1 MTSMLSSRQRGAV
14 RLAWRF
20 IAPYRGRVLGAL
32 LALLFTAA
40 ITLSMGQGIKLLV
53 DQGLAT
59 QSPAALRHSLL
70 LFFVLVL
77 ALAFGTYTRFY
88 LVSWIGERVVADI
101 RRRVFDHLIELHP
114 GFYESNRSSEIQSRL
129 TADTTLLQSVIG
141 SSLSMALRNLIMLIG
156 GSILLV
162 VTNPKLS
169 GIVLLA
175 LPLVV
180 APILLFGRRVR
191 ALSRQSQDRVADV
204 GSYVGEVLGQIKTV
218 QAYNHQDEDKR
229 RFGESAE
236 AAFDVARKRIA
247 QRSWLITVVIVLVL
261 GAVGV
266 MLWVGGMDVIAGRI
280 SGGELAAFVFYSLIV
295 GSSFGTLS
303 EVIGELQRAA
313 GAAERIGELL
323 RSRNAI
329 VAPERPQPL
338 QRPVQGRI
346 ELQGVRFAYPS
357 RADSYAIDGVDL
369 QVAAGE
375 TLALVGPSG
384 AGKSTLFD
392 LLLRFFDPQQGR
404 ILIDGVPIDQLD
416 PRELRACFA
425 LVSQTPALF
434 YGSIEDNI
442 RYGRLDAS
450 QAEVEAAAR
459 AAHAHEF
466 IQRLPQGYQTHLGE
480 AGLGLS
486 GGQRQRLAIAR
497 ALLADAPILLLDEA
511 TSALDAESE
520 HLIQQALPSLMA
532 GRTTLVIAHRLATVK
547 QADRIAV
554 IERGRLAA
562 IGRHWPACRADRQ
575 QRAVCAPGRAAVRQL
590 ALRLDGGGG
599 AGRGDDDRRHGQPLP
614 PEQLLAEED
623 QATERGDRRLQAH
636 QHAEG
641 TRGHACQGDHFQAVR
656 QRR

>member
-1 MTSMLSSRQRGAV
+1 MLSILSSRQRNAL
-14 RLAWRF
+14 RMAWRF
-20 IAPYRGRVLGAL
+20 IAPYRGRVFGAL
-32 LALLFTAA
+32 LALMFTAA

-59 QSPAALRHSLL
+59 QSPAALEQSIG

-77 ALAFGTYTRFY
+77 ALAIGTFTRFY
-88 LVSWIGERVVADI
+88 LVSWIGERFVADI
-101 RRRVFDHLIELHP
+101 RKRVFNHLIELHP

-141 SSLSMALRNLIMLIG
+141 SSLSMALRNLIMLVG
-156 GSILLV
+156 GSVLLV
-162 VTNPKLS
+162 VSNAKLS
-169 GIVLLA
+169 GIVLMA

-218 QAYNHQDEDKR
+218 QAYNHQAEDKR
-229 RFGESAE
+229 RFGLSAE

-247 QRSWLITVVIVLVL
+247 QRAWLITVVIVLVL

-295 GSSFGTLS
+295 GSAFGTLS

-313 GAAERIGELL
+313 GAAERIAELL
-323 RSRNAI
+323 QARNEITPPATD
-329 VAPERPQPL
+329 ALHLTQ
-338 QRPVQGRI
+338 PVQGRI
-346 ELQGVRFAYPS
+346 ELQGLRFAYPS
-357 RADSYAIDGVDL
+357 RPDSFAVDGIDL

-392 LLLRFFDPQQGR
+392 LLLRFFDPQQGS
-404 ILIDGVPIDQLD
+404 ILIDGVPIQQLD
-416 PRELRACFA
+416 PRELRSSFA
-425 LVSQTPALF
+425 LVSQNPALF
-434 YGSIEDNI
+434 FGSVEDNI
-442 RYGRLDAS
+442 RYGKTNAS
-450 QAEVEAAAR
+450 LAEVEAAAK

-466 IQRLPQGYQTHLGE
+466 IMKLPDGYQTHLGD

-497 ALLADAPILLLDEA
+497 ALLVDAPILLLDEA

-520 HLIQQALPSLMA
+520 YLIQQALPPLME

-547 QADRIAV
+547 SADRIAV
-554 IERGRLAA
+554 IEHGKLAA
-562 IGRHWPACRADRQ
+562 IGSHSEL
-575 QRAVCAPGRAAVRQL
+575 VSSS
-590 ALRLDGGGG
+590 
-599 AGRGDDDRRHGQPLP
+599 PLYAR
-614 PEQLLAEED
+614 LAE
-623 QATERGDRRLQAH
+623 LQFNTDSV
-636 QHAEG
+636 E
-641 TRGHACQGDHFQAVR
+641 TT
-656 QRR
+656 

>member
-1 MTSMLSSRQRGAV
+1 MLSILSSRQRNAL
-14 RLAWRF
+14 RMAWRF
-20 IAPYRGRVLGAL
+20 IAPYRGRVFGAL
-32 LALLFTAA
+32 LALMFTAA

-59 QSPAALRHSLL
+59 QSPAALEQSIG

-77 ALAFGTYTRFY
+77 ALAIGTFTRFY
-88 LVSWIGERVVADI
+88 LVSWIGERFVADI
-101 RRRVFDHLIELHP
+101 RKRVFNHLIELHP

-141 SSLSMALRNLIMLIG
+141 SSLSMALRNLIMLVG
-156 GSILLV
+156 GSVLLV
-162 VTNPKLS
+162 VTNAKLS
-169 GIVLLA
+169 GIVLMA

-180 APILLFGRRVR
+180 APILIFGRRVR

-218 QAYNHQDEDKR
+218 QAYNHQNEDKR
-229 RFGESAE
+229 RFGLSAE
-236 AAFDVARKRIA
+236 AAFDTARQRIA
-247 QRSWLITVVIVLVL
+247 QRAWLITVVIVLVL

-295 GSSFGTLS
+295 GSAFGTLS

-313 GAAERIGELL
+313 GAAERIAELL
-323 RSRNAI
+323 QARNEITPPASD
-329 VAPERPQPL
+329 ALHLTQ
-338 QRPVQGRI
+338 PVQGRI
-346 ELQGVRFAYPS
+346 ELQGLRFAYPS
-357 RADSYAIDGVDL
+357 RPGSFAVDGIDL

-404 ILIDGVPIDQLD
+404 ILIDGVPIQQLD
-416 PRELRACFA
+416 PRELRSSFA
-425 LVSQTPALF
+425 LVSQNPALF
-434 YGSIEDNI
+434 FGSVEDNI
-442 RYGRLDAS
+442 RYGKTTAS
-450 QAEVEAAAR
+450 LAEVEAAAK

-466 IQRLPQGYQTHLGE
+466 IMKLPDGYQTHLGD

-497 ALLADAPILLLDEA
+497 ALLVDAPILLLDEA

-520 HLIQQALPSLMA
+520 HLIQQALPLLME

-547 QADRIAV
+547 SADRIAV
-554 IERGRLAA
+554 IEHGKLAA
-562 IGRHWPACRADRQ
+562 IGSHSELVSNSPLYARLAELQFSNEAE
-575 QRAVCAPGRAAVRQL
+575 AAV
-590 ALRLDGGGG
+590 
-599 AGRGDDDRRHGQPLP
+599 
-614 PEQLLAEED
+614 
-623 QATERGDRRLQAH
+623 
-636 QHAEG
+636 
-641 TRGHACQGDHFQAVR
+641 
-656 QRR
+656 

>member
-1 MTSMLSSRQRGAV
+1 MTSLLSSRQRGAI

-59 QSPAALRHSLL
+59 QSPAALRQSLL

-141 SSLSMALRNLIMLIG
+141 SSLSMALRNLIMLVG
-156 GSILLV
+156 GSVLLV

-169 GIVLLA
+169 GIVLAA

-218 QAYNHQDEDKR
+218 QAYNHQNEDKR

-280 SGGELAAFVFYSLIV
+280 SGGELAAFVFYALIV

-323 RSRNAI
+323 RSSNAI
-329 VAPERPQPL
+329 VAPEQPQHLPQPV
-338 QRPVQGRI
+338 RGRI

-357 RADSYAIDGVDL
+357 RPDSYAIDGIDL

-392 LLLRFFDPQQGR
+392 LLLRFFDPQAGR

-425 LVSQTPALF
+425 LVSQNPALF
-434 YGSIEDNI
+434 FGTVEDNI
-442 RYGRLDAS
+442 RYGRLHAS

-459 AAHAHEF
+459 AAYAHEF
-466 IQRLPQGYQTHLGE
+466 IERLPQGYQTHLGE

-520 HLIQQALPSLMA
+520 HLIQQALPTLMS

-547 QADRIAV
+547 QAERIAV

-562 IGRHWPACRADRQ
+562 IGSHA
-575 QRAVCAPGRAAVRQL
+575 
-590 ALRLDGGGG
+590 
-599 AGRGDDDRRHGQPLP
+599 
-614 PEQLLAEED
+614 QLLAGSPLY
-623 QATERGDRRLQAH
+623 ARLAQLQFGEA
-636 QHAEG
+636 G
-641 TRGHACQGDHFQAVR
+641 
-656 QRR
+656 

>member
-1 MTSMLSSRQRGAV
+1 MLSILSSRQRNAL
-14 RLAWRF
+14 RMAWRF

-59 QSPAALRHSLL
+59 QSPAALQQSIAV
-70 LFFVLVL
+70 FFVLVI
-77 ALAFGTYTRFY
+77 ALAIGTFTRFY
-88 LVSWIGERVVADI
+88 LVSWIGERFVADI
-101 RRRVFDHLIELHP
+101 RKRVFNHLIDLHP

-156 GSILLV
+156 GSVLLV
-162 VTNPKLS
+162 VTNAKLS
-169 GIVLLA
+169 GIVLMA

-180 APILLFGRRVR
+180 APILIFGRRVR

-204 GSYVGEVLGQIKTV
+204 GSYVGEVLGQVKTV
-218 QAYNHQDEDKR
+218 QAYNHQAEDMR
-229 RFGESAE
+229 RFGLSAE
-236 AAFDVARKRIA
+236 AAFDTARQRIA
-247 QRSWLITVVIVLVL
+247 QRAWLITVVIVLVL

-313 GAAERIGELL
+313 GAAERIAELL
-323 RSRNAI
+323 QARNEI
-329 VAPERPQPL
+329 TPPDTDCQVLSQ
-338 QRPVQGRI
+338 PVQGRI
-346 ELQGVRFAYPS
+346 DLQGVRFAYPS
-357 RADSYAIDGVDL
+357 RPERYAVDGIDL
-369 QVAAGE
+369 QVPAGQ

-404 ILIDGVPIDQLD
+404 ILIDGQPIQQLD
-416 PRELRACFA
+416 PHELRRSFA
-425 LVSQTPALF
+425 LVSQNPALF
-434 YGSIEDNI
+434 FGSVEDNI
-442 RYGRLDAS
+442 RYGKTDAS
-450 QAEVEAAAR
+450 LDEVMAAAK
-459 AAHAHEF
+459 AAHAHDF
-466 IQRLPQGYQTHLGE
+466 IMQMPDGYQTHLGD

-497 ALLADAPILLLDEA
+497 ALLVDAPILLLDEA

-520 HLIQQALPSLMA
+520 HLIQQALPHLMQ

-547 QADRIAV
+547 SADRIAV
-554 IERGRLAA
+554 IEHGQLAA
-562 IGRHWPACRADRQ
+562 IGTHNELVASSPLYARL
-575 QRAVCAPGRAAVRQL
+575 AA
-590 ALRLDGGGG
+590 
-599 AGRGDDDRRHGQPLP
+599 
-614 PEQLLAEED
+614 
-623 QATERGDRRLQAH
+623 LQFS
-636 QHAEG
+636 HAESVG
-641 TRGHACQGDHFQAVR
+641 ETETA
-656 QRR
+656 